1 MFTNKTKGLLLTGIV
16 ALAMTSCGDKH
27 NDSGTEFAPNMYH
40 SVGYEPLSQSE
51 GDTNKINPHGMNMRL
66 PVKGTV
72 PRKYYGQEAKN
83 DSIDGDLLQMELAS
97 RNIKSGDMASSE
109 ALLVN
114 PYEPTEANLEAGKIQ
129 YERFC
134 IHCHGETG
142 KGDGA
147 VAKMYKGVPVYSSD
161 ALKNLNDGHIY
172 HTITHGKGRM
182 WAHGSQI
189 SSADRWKIVLYVHQ
203 LQQQ

>member
-51 GDTNKINPHGMNMRL
+51 GDTNKINPYGMNMRL

-72 PRKYYGQEAKN
+72 PRKYYGQEAKI

-114 PYEPTEANLEAGKIQ
+114 PYEPTEAKLEAGKIQ

-203 LQQQ
+203 LQQ